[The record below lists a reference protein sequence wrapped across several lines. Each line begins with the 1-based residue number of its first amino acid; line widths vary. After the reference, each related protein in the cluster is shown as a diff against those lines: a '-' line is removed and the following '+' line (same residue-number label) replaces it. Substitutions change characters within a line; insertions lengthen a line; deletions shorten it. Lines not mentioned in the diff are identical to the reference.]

1 MQIYQIIIEDVNMFN
16 KKPENTLELVCPDCD
31 ENTKVELEDG
41 FKCTSTKC
49 QKTFR
54 GMVFTQ
60 DNLMTKSAAYL
71 IVAGAIG
78 GVVLD
83 NKIEDS
89 RLPYAA
95 EYKLMDTCIS
105 AYSGMVDAKTHAA
118 RIDMCSCAVGKSVNN
133 LGVGRDRNEPDEV
146 LEAFSHDVRSAARG
160 C

>member
-1 MQIYQIIIEDVNMFN
+1 MFN
-16 KKPENTLELVCPDCD
+16 KEEINHLELTCPDC
-31 ENTKVELEDG
+31 EKNTKITTDDG
-41 FKCTSTKC
+41 VSCSSCNESFK
-49 QKTFR
+49 
-54 GMVFTQ
+54 GMVFNQ
-60 DNLMTKSAAYL
+60 KKILTKSAAYL

-83 NKIEDS
+83 SKIEDS

-105 AYSGMVDAKTHAA
+105 AYSGMVAAKAYA
-118 RIDMCSCAVGKSVNN
+118 DRIDMCSCAVRKSVNN

>member
-1 MQIYQIIIEDVNMFN
+1 MMFN
-16 KKPENTLELVCPDCD
+16 KEEINHLELTCPGC
-31 ENTKVELEDG
+31 EKNTKITTEDG
-41 FKCTSTKC
+41 VSCSSCNESFK
-49 QKTFR
+49 
-54 GMVFTQ
+54 GMVFNQ
-60 DNLMTKSAAYL
+60 RKILTKSAAYL

-78 GVVLD
+78 GIVLD
-83 NKIEDS
+83 SKIEDS

-105 AYSGMVDAKTHAA
+105 AYSGMVSAKAYA
-118 RIDMCSCAVGKSVNN
+118 DRIDMCSCAVRKSVNN

>member
-1 MQIYQIIIEDVNMFN
+1 MNMFEKIN
-16 KKPENTLELVCPDCD
+16 KDHLELTCPECD
-31 ENTKVELEDG
+31 KNTKIKTEDG
-41 FKCTSTKC
+41 VSCSSCNESFK
-49 QKTFR
+49 
-54 GMVFTQ
+54 GMVFNQ
-60 DNLMTKSAAYL
+60 KKLLTKSAAYL

-105 AYSGMVDAKTHAA
+105 AYSGMVNAKEHSD
-118 RIDMCSCAVGKSVNN
+118 RIDLCSCAVRKSVNN
-133 LGVGRDRNEPDEV
+133 LGVGSDRNEPDEV
-146 LEAFSHDVRSAARG
+146 LEAFSHDVRSAAKE

>member
-1 MQIYQIIIEDVNMFN
+1 MFN
-16 KKPENTLELVCPDCD
+16 KKPKNNLELICPKCD
-31 ENTKVELEDG
+31 KNTKIKTEDG
-41 FKCTSTKC
+41 VSCSSCNESFK
-49 QKTFR
+49 
-54 GMVFTQ
+54 GMVFAQ
-60 DNLMTKSAAYL
+60 DNLITKSAAYL

-105 AYSGMVDAKTHAA
+105 TYSGMVNAKEHSD
-118 RIDMCSCAVGKSVNN
+118 RIDMCSCAVRQSVNK

-146 LEAFSHDVRSAARG
+146 LEAFSHDVRSAARE